1 MKSRLL
7 QLLNIRTN
15 EAWLVSNLFWLQF
28 FQGAG
33 VAIFN
38 TVAFALFLENFDVK
52 ELPKVYV
59 VSALLLWVTG
69 FVYSKVEHALPM
81 KKLVPG
87 VIVFVALSILTLRLQ
102 YTYLFSPL
110 FLFLMFSWYY
120 VIYLLSNL
128 EFWGVA
134 ALLFD
139 IRQSKRLF
147 GMIGAGD
154 IPAKLIGYSAVPVL
168 VKFFSSENLLILSS
182 ASILVSLV
190 FYYRLKKAGKMEL
203 HVEHEH
209 HVKEEAAN
217 NDVRSLI
224 KGFFGNRMIAMVAAL
239 SFIVVTVVTIVSFS
253 FYAEIKHEA
262 HSDEQLAA
270 FIATFYAGG
279 RIFAIFVRLIL
290 TGRLTNFLGIKGSL
304 LISPAILL
312 PFLIV
317 IIFLP
322 FFSHDHH
329 FIIYSFGIMA
339 IITEVLKTSLQDPV
353 FLTLMQPLS
362 THMRLKGHTIVKGVM
377 DPFALLFTGF
387 MLYSL
392 LQISGLQANIL
403 LLLSYMLLG
412 LLAIWVVMI
421 FMVDKEYV
429 RTLLKALNRRYSVG
443 QELSITD
450 EKTRAVLEEK
460 MKHGERGEAIYVLN
474 IIDKNY
480 TAEME
485 PLVISALQHPSREVQ
500 LEAIKLAERNKI
512 AAALPQIETIVQE
525 RRFPDLLPEAI
536 TAKCMLLPD
545 EIENLDG
552 FLEDADPALVKA
564 AIIGLMRSGGINAVV
579 TAGQKLLLLIDSDQP
594 GERRMA
600 AEIIGNLGIQTFYK
614 PLLKLLQD
622 SSEEVVLAAIT
633 ASGSVKNSKLVPVLM
648 DFFRKRQYEKSVAE
662 ALYGSGDMAL
672 SAIKE
677 ALAHDHLTKQ
687 QKSKLILILGRIGSE
702 QCARLLDELIW
713 SLPHARSEVF
723 HALHVCA
730 FKSQPH
736 NRDQH
741 QHLMQQY
748 VNAGIRIAFMIQE
761 LEKSTRAT
769 VLCDALHLE
778 LNEIRDSLLL
788 LFSFTY
794 DKEKLLKA
802 KAGFQQGRKES
813 IANAL
818 EIIEIEVPKE
828 ISLRFN
834 RLFEPGSIDEK
845 CSALRLYFREDFQYA
860 KVVEEV
866 LHDRHHHFHRW
877 TKAAALHSLS
887 VYKGE
892 ERTGWLEKN
901 AREHDVL
908 LSETAKKVLAEIAV
922 A

>member
-1 MKSRLL
+1 M
-7 QLLNIRTN
+7 
-15 EAWLVSNLFWLQF
+15 
-28 FQGAG
+28 
-33 VAIFN
+33 AIFN

-102 YTYLFSPL
+102 YTYLFSPV

-154 IPAKLIGYSAVPVL
+154 IPAKLIGYSAVPLL

-279 RIFAIFVRLIL
+279 RIFAIFVRLVL

-304 LISPAILL
+304 LISPAVLL
-312 PFLIV
+312 PFLVV

-339 IITEVLKTSLQDPV
+339 IFTEVLKTSLQDPV

-392 LQISGLQANIL
+392 LQISGLQTNIL

-412 LLAIWVVMI
+412 LVAVWVVMI

-443 QELSITD
+443 QELDITD
-450 EKTRAVLEEK
+450 DKTRAVLEEK

-474 IIDKNY
+474 IIDKHY
-480 TAEME
+480 TTEME
-485 PLVISALQHPSREVQ
+485 PLVVSALQHPSREVQ
-500 LEAIKLAERNKI
+500 LEAIKLAERSKI
-512 AAALPQIETIVQE
+512 AAALPQIETIVAE
-525 RRFPDLLPEAI
+525 RQYPDLLAEAI

-545 EIENLDG
+545 ELENLDV

-579 TAGQKLLLLIDSDQP
+579 TAGQKLLLLIDSEVRS
-594 GERRMA
+594 ERQMA
-600 AEIIGNLGIQTFYK
+600 AEIIGALGIQTFYK
-614 PLLKLLQD
+614 PLLTLMQD
-622 SSEEVVLAAIT
+622 NDEEVVKAAIV
-633 ASGSVKNSKLVPVLM
+633 AAGSVKNSRLVPVLM
-648 DFFRKRQYEKSVAE
+648 DFFKKSRYEKQVAE
-662 ALYGSGDMAL
+662 ALYGCGDMAL
-672 SAIKE
+672 EEIKN
-677 ALAHDHLTKQ
+677 ALGHEHLTKK
-687 QKSKLILILGRIGSE
+687 QKSKLILILGRIGSDH
-702 QCARLLDELIW
+702 CARLLDELIW
-713 SLPHARSEVF
+713 SLPQARSELF
-723 HALHVCA
+723 HALYVCE
-730 FKSQPH
+730 FKAQPH
-736 NRDQH
+736 NREQH
-741 QHLMQQY
+741 QQLMQQY
-748 VNAGIRIAFMIQE
+748 VNAGMRVAFMIQQ
-761 LEKSTRAT
+761 LERLPEAK
-769 VLCDALHLE
+769 VLCDALYLE

-788 LFSFTY
+788 LFTFTY
-794 DKEKLLKA
+794 DKDKLLKA
-802 KAGFQQGRKES
+802 KAGFMQGRKES

-818 EIIEIEVPKE
+818 EIIEIEVPKD

-834 RLFEPGSIDEK
+834 RLFEPGNIDEK
-845 CSALRLYFREDFQYA
+845 CNALKLYFRVDYQYTM
-860 KVVEEV
+860 VVEEV
-866 LHDRHHHFHRW
+866 LHDKHHHYHRW
-877 TKAAALHSLS
+877 TKAAALHSLRS
-887 VYKGE
+887 YKGE
-892 ERTGWLEKN
+892 ERQRWLEKG
-901 AREHDVL
+901 AKEHDIL
-908 LSETAKKVLAEIAV
+908 LSETARKVMVETV
-922 A
+922 VV